1 MRDFVFFD
9 DLLKDLCPSNKIVL
23 SFDLDWA
30 SDEVIDYTY
39 QKVRKAG
46 VKATFFVTHPTPL
59 IERFADD
66 PKVQL
71 GLHPNFNPF
80 FSKNGQESTEESFQY
95 LSDLKR
101 SLLPSAKII
110 RSHSLTTS
118 SLLLSQFW
126 DLGFEISSNYAMFG
140 QTGLYPFHH
149 PSGIVEMPIFFGD
162 DGYISFRNSTFL
174 PSFSDEFLLEREF
187 RGFRNFNFHPIH
199 IALNTS
205 ALEQYE
211 DSREY
216 HHDLSK
222 ILAGKISGQGV
233 ESFFEK
239 LIYL

>member
-1 MRDFVFFD
+1 MRDFVFFT
-9 DLLKDLCPSNKIVL
+9 DLLDDPCPSSKTVL

-30 SDEVIDYTY
+30 CDEVIDYTY

-46 VKATFFVTHPTPL
+46 VKATIFITHPTPL
-59 IERFADD
+59 IEELAED
-66 PKVQL
+66 PMVQL

-80 FSKNGQESTEESFQY
+80 FSKGGQNSAKESFQY

-101 SLLPSAKII
+101 SLLPSANII
-110 RSHSLTTS
+110 RSHSLTVS

-126 DLGFEISSNYAMFG
+126 KLGFEISSNYSMFG
-140 QTGLYPFHH
+140 QTALYPFHH
-149 PSGIVEMPIFFGD
+149 PCGMLEMPIFFGD
-162 DGYISFRNSTFL
+162 DGYVCFRNSNLL
-174 PSFSDEFLLEREF
+174 PSFSDEFLLEPEF
-187 RGFRNFNFHPIH
+187 LGFRNFNFHPIH

-211 DSREY
+211 DSRVY

-222 ILAGKISGQGV
+222 ILASKISGQGV

-239 LIYL
+239 FLSS